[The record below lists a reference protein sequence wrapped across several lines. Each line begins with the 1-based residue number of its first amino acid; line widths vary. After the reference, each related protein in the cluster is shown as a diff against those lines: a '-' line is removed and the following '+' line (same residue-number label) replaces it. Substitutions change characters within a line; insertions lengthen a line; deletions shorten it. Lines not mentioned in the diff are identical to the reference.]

1 MNVRWKEFPLFLK
14 GSLLL
19 LLGIET
25 LQIFGC
31 SLSRLP
37 VNNIPEDLPRSEDI
51 LQIVKKRDD
60 AVQSM
65 RGLMS
70 LLVRSGQKKLHIE
83 EAFQVQEPAKIRIEA
98 LGLFGQ
104 PVFFLVSDGINLS
117 IFLPDKKRLYVGG
130 SSAGNIADVLPVSLE
145 LYEIVDILTGKIPFI
160 DSQSQRAGYDQKEGL
175 MVIDLTPPP
184 AISSKQ
190 RLWID
195 IQKRTVVR
203 GELRDGED
211 QLKWRVT
218 FDRFQEIQGILTP
231 TAIKIEM
238 PGGPTTV
245 SIELE
250 ELEMNPVLRENSF
263 QLSVPEGTEIW
274 SLR

>member
-1 MNVRWKEFPLFLK
+1 MLNVRWKGFPLFLK

-51 LQIVKKRDD
+51 LQIVKKRDE

-83 EAFQVQEPAKIRIEA
+83 EAFQVQKPAKIRIEA

-104 PVFFLVSDGINLS
+104 PVFFLASDGITLFL
-117 IFLPDKKRLYVGG
+117 FLPDEKRLYVGD
-130 SSAGNIADVLPVSLE
+130 SSASNISDVLPVSLE

-160 DSQSQRAGYDQKEGL
+160 DSRLQSASYDQKEGL
-175 MVIDLTPPP
+175 MVIDLTPHQ
-184 AISSKQ
+184 AISSNQ
-190 RLWID
+190 RLWVD
-195 IQKRTVVR
+195 IQKGTVVR
-203 GELRDGED
+203 GELRDGEG
-211 QLKWRVT
+211 QLKWRVI

-231 TAIKIEM
+231 TTIKIEI
-238 PGGPTTV
+238 PGGPTTA

-250 ELEMNPVLRENSF
+250 EL
-263 QLSVPEGTEIW
+263 
-274 SLR
+274 